1 MSKDKNKQQRSNIAR
16 YRGMIVSIV
25 FFLIL
30 IIVILALNLFAA
42 TKINQDTATIDA
54 ASKLR
59 DSIQA
64 INKNL
69 FDLKLSYGEDV
80 FSPHIK
86 GANRSLQESTDYF
99 NETIAIFQNGGN
111 LNQANG
117 SSVSINPISTPTG
130 QETVDKILPEW
141 DNFKPEIE
149 SYLATATDFD
159 STSTPLDLA
168 VNQAQGSGVFIY
180 NQIDRLA
187 EDVKRQADN
196 RANFL
201 KLIQFLGLAAVIL
214 YFIIFLFF
222 FVRRLR
228 NADKLADAAKRETDS
243 IMATVGEGL
252 FLVDEDLAIGNQ
264 YSAQLES
271 IIGQSDIAGK
281 SLSNMLEPLVPSE
294 EVETVR
300 EFIEQLFNPKV
311 KEKLIKDLNPLS
323 RLDVQAIDTDGEID
337 NRHLTFNFSRVYE
350 GKNIT
355 NVLTSVADIT
365 RSVQLEQQLELER
378 EQNDNQLSM
387 LSDILNADDQIMS
400 SFIRHS
406 KEATK
411 SINEI
416 LKRPDSN
423 QTDLKQKA
431 SDIFRLIHGLKGEAS
446 ALKLENFVNTTHEF
460 EEKVSELQSKR
471 NLKGN
476 DFLGLTIELEALI
489 EDTNKAEKLLGR
501 LSGGGLSATDILS
514 SPPQPKSSQTSTSLD
529 QHFTQ
534 YTQEVAARNGK
545 QVSFRASGLD
555 DLPLGTATG
564 DKIKDTITQLIR
576 NAIAHGIEDPAARS
590 AAQKNPMGIVRV
602 QVTEPQPGMLRLTVD
617 DDGNG
622 IDVERIRAKAVAM
635 GLYSQEQ
642 ANALTKQQLQQLIF
656 NSGLSTASAV
666 GEDAGRGVGMDVIKE
681 RVKQLSGQI
690 GILSEQGKYTRFV
703 IQFPA

>member
-1 MSKDKNKQQRSNIAR
+1 MAQNQRQNNITR
-16 YRGMIVSIV
+16 YRGMIISIV
-25 FFLIL
+25 FFLAL
-30 IIVILALNLFAA
+30 IILILALNLYSA
-42 TKINQDTATIDA
+42 TKINQDTAAISA
-54 ASKLR
+54 ATKLR
-59 DSIQA
+59 DSIQT

-69 FDLKLSYGEDV
+69 FDLKLSWGEDV
-80 FSPHIK
+80 YTPHMK
-86 GANRSLQESTDYF
+86 GARTTLEEGRQYISEALNTFLDGGEVSLGTGE
-99 NETIAIFQNGGN
+99 N
-111 LNQANG
+111 LYI
-117 SSVSINPISTPTG
+117 SPISTPNGRNIIAGIT
-130 QETVDKILPEW
+130 PEW
-141 DNFKPEIE
+141 ESFEPTIK

-159 STSTPLDLA
+159 STADPLDLA
-168 VNQAQGSGVFIY
+168 VNTAQGSGVFIN
-180 NQIDRLA
+180 NQINILA
-187 EDVKRQADN
+187 NEIKTQAN
-196 RANFL
+196 ERARNL
-201 KLIQFLGLAAVIL
+201 KIVQFIGLAAVIL

-243 IMATVGEGL
+243 IMATVNEGL
-252 FLVDEDLAIGNQ
+252 FLIDEDLTISNQ

-271 IIGQSDIAGK
+271 IVGQDDVAGK
-281 SLSNMLEPLVPSE
+281 TLGEMLEPLVQSE
-294 EVETVR
+294 DVETVR

-323 RLDVQAIDTDGEID
+323 RLDVQEIDANGEID
-337 NRHLTFNFSRVYE
+337 NRHLAFNFSRVYE

-365 RSVQLEQQLELER
+365 RSVKLEQQLELER

-387 LSDILNADDQIMS
+387 LSDILNADDQIMA

-406 KEATK
+406 KEATTN
-411 SINEI
+411 INEI
-416 LKRPDSN
+416 LKRPDSG
-423 QTDLKQKA
+423 QRDLQQKA
-431 SDIFRLIHGLKGEAS
+431 NEIFRHIHGLKGEAS

-460 EEKVSELQSKR
+460 EEKVSQLQNKR

-476 DFLGLTIELEALI
+476 DFLALTVELEALI

-501 LSGGGLSATDILS
+501 LSGGGLSATDILPS
-514 SPPQPKSSQTSTSLD
+514 SSQQPTAQQSSASLD
-529 QHFTQ
+529 QHFEQ

-545 QVSFRASGLD
+545 QVAFRASGLD
-555 DLPLGTATG
+555 TLPMGTATG

-576 NAIAHGIEDPAARS
+576 NAIAHGIEDPSARS
-590 AAQKNPMGIVRV
+590 AAQKSPTGIVRV
-602 QVTEPQPGMLRLTVD
+602 QVTQPQAGILRLTVD

-635 GLYSQEQ
+635 GLYNQNQ
-642 ANALTKQQLQQLIF
+642 ADALTKQQLQQLIF

-703 IQFPA
+703 IQFPI